1 MRRPVPEG
9 RGSIVGLGLVMVDLG
24 VRCPEMPVAERD
36 TRVDAMWVS
45 PGGSVANVLRELSR
59 EGWPTALVSAVGD
72 DPFGGWLIEALADAG
87 VSTSH
92 VRQVPGATALCL
104 VLDAMTARTL
114 LWHMSAEIETALDD
128 VGLSFLDDA
137 AALHINGRFPALARR
152 AALRAHELG
161 IPVSLN
167 IGRGDVADG
176 AAELL
181 PLADLVVATDEWAT
195 QWSGAAAADDACR
208 ALLDAGAEVA
218 SVTCADAGAVAG
230 SRTGG
235 LVRVPAVKR
244 AVVSTVGAG
253 DAYHAAF
260 LSAVLRGR
268 PVSDSAQ
275 EATAF
280 AGRHCELEKR
290 NLT

>member
-1 MRRPVPEG
+1 VTRLIPVRPG
-9 RGSIVGLGLVMVDLG
+9 NIVGIGLVMVDVG

-36 TRVDAMWVS
+36 TRVDATWVS

-59 EGWPTALVSAVGD
+59 AGWPTALVSAVGD
-72 DPFGGWLIEALADAG
+72 DRFGGWLTNALTDAG

-104 VLDAMTARTL
+104 VLDAVTARTL
-114 LWHMSAEIETALDD
+114 LWHMSSGIETALDG

-137 AALHINGRFPALARR
+137 AVLHVNGRFPGLARR
-152 AALRAHELG
+152 AALRARDLG
-161 IPVSLN
+161 VLVSLN

-195 QWSGAAAADDACR
+195 RWSGAATADDACR
-208 ALLDAGAEVA
+208 ALMDAGAEVA

-230 SRTGG
+230 SRKDG
-235 LVRVPAVKR
+235 LVRVPAAKR
-244 AVVSTVGAG
+244 AVISTVGAG
-253 DAYHAAF
+253 DVYHAAF

-268 PVSDSAQ
+268 PVGDCAQ
-275 EATAF
+275 EATAL
-280 AGRHCELEKR
+280 AGEYCELEKG

>member
-1 MRRPVPEG
+1 MTRPIPMG
-9 RGSIVGLGLVMVDLG
+9 RGGIVGLGLVMVDVG
-24 VRCPEMPVAERD
+24 VRCPEMPVPERD
-36 TRVDAMWVS
+36 TRVDAMWTS

-59 EGWPTALVSAVGD
+59 AGWPTALVSAVGD
-72 DPFGGWLIEALADAG
+72 DRFGRWLIDALADAG

-104 VLDAMTARTL
+104 VLDAVSARTL
-114 LWHMSAEIETALDD
+114 LWHMPPGIETALDD
-128 VGLSFLDDA
+128 VDLSFLDGA
-137 AALHINGRFPALARR
+137 AVLHVNGRFPALARR
-152 AALRAHELG
+152 AALRARELG

-181 PLADLVVATDEWAT
+181 PLADLVVATDDWAT
-195 QWSGAAAADDACR
+195 RWSGAATADDACR
-208 ALLDAGAEVA
+208 ALMDAGAEVA

-230 SRTGG
+230 SRTDGV
-235 LVRVPAVKR
+235 VRVPAAARK
-244 AVVSTVGAG
+244 VVSTVGAG
-253 DAYHAAF
+253 DVYHAAF

-268 PVSDSAQ
+268 PASDSAQ
-275 EATAF
+275 EATAL
-280 AGRHCELEKR
+280 AGEYCENEKR